1 MSRICERELSKTVV
15 LQMLFLLLFFC
26 NVAKRQ
32 NSIWGATVLLS
43 SHSQIRDIMKDGDV
57 FLFIR
62 LFVSLFVGLSPVKSV
77 PAGGSPV

>member
-1 MSRICERELSKTVV
+1 MSRICERELSKTVA
-15 LQMLFLLLFFC
+15 LQMLFCVFLQRC
-26 NVAKRQ
+26 KKTQ